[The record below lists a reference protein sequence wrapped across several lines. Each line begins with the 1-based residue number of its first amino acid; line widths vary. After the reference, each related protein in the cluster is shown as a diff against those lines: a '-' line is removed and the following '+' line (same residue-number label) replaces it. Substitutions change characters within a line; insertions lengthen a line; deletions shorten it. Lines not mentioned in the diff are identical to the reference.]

1 MIFKVFYQ
9 ESALEVPVREKTK
22 VLYIEAESER
32 EVRTKLIAKGYN
44 IELIQELAGAH
55 LEYEKQHAE
64 NFELLEN
71 I

>member
-55 LEYEKQHAE
+55 LEYEKQNAE